1 MYIYINVYLLY
12 LLQKDLPM
20 FISLGTS
27 DVNVYKSIKLLKGK
41 LEMYLG
47 DFGFQNDSFDKRSK
61 ALSMKEITD
70 VLDFSKI
77 KIFYSIKKL
86 LRE

>member
-1 MYIYINVYLLY
+1 M
-12 LLQKDLPM
+12 KD
-20 FISLGTS
+20 
-27 DVNVYKSIKLLKGK
+27 KLD
-41 LEMYLG
+41 MYLG
-47 DFGFQNDSFDKRSK
+47 DFGFHNDSFDKRSK
-61 ALSMKEITD
+61 ALSMKEIID

>member
-1 MYIYINVYLLY
+1 MGDRLFVIIPAYNEEDNI
-12 LLQKDLPM
+12 
-20 FISLGTS
+20 
-27 DVNVYKSIKLLKGK
+27 VNVYKSIKLLKGK
-41 LEMYLG
+41 LDMYLG
-47 DFGFQNDSFDKRSK
+47 DFGFHNDSFDKRSK
-61 ALSMKEITD
+61 ALSMKEIID